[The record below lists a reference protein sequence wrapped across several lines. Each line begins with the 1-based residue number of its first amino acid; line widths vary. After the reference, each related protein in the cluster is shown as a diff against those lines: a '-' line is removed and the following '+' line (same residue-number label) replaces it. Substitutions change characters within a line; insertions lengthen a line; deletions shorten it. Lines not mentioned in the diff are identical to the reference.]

1 MAETAASAEAPHKL
15 DDIMIAMDV
24 VDTLRHRE
32 DLVRRELNEEGRE
45 AELIAR
51 LRKIYHDQGIDVPDH
66 VLADGVKALRESRFT
81 YAPPPAGLRRSLFT
95 LWAKR
100 GTYGKRTGIAAAGLL
115 ASYVAYDQM
124 LVAPERREQEQARIE
139 IQETLP
145 KSLRQTHADVMAL
158 APGDSV
164 AKQRADSLLADGQR
178 ALRDGDRAGAAAANA
193 QLVALREQ
201 LRGAQAAGQSL
212 RQAHAEAL
220 AIAADNAAKQRANAL
235 LADGERLARAG
246 DKVGAAKVAAD
257 LQALKADLAREY
269 TLMIVS
275 SAGEPSVVRRR
286 PPRSTGSDARNHYV
300 IVEAVAPDGSKL
312 SLPIRNEEDGVTRN
326 VTKFGLRI
334 PQSTYDA
341 IAQDK
346 RDDGIVQRNR
356 FGVKRRGMLEP
367 EYLMPFEGG
376 TITSW

>member
-1 MAETAASAEAPHKL
+1 MADTVVPAGKPQTL

-51 LRKIYHDQGIDVPDH
+51 LRRIYHDQGIEVPDH
-66 VLADGVKALRESRFT
+66 VLADGVKALKESRFT
-81 YAPPPAGLRRSLFT
+81 YAPPPRGVRRTLFT

-100 GTYGKRTGIAAAGLL
+100 TAYAKRTGIAAL
-115 ASYVAYDQM
+115 ALFGSYFAYDRM
-124 LVAPERREQEQARIE
+124 IAAPARLVDEQARIE
-139 IQETLP
+139 IGETLP
-145 KSLRQTHADVMAL
+145 KALRQAHADVMAV
-158 APGDSV
+158 APGDGI
-164 AKQRADSLLADGQR
+164 AKQRAEALLADGER
-178 ALRDGDRAGAAAANA
+178 ALRDGDRHGAAQALS
-193 QLVALREQ
+193 QLAVLRDE

-212 RQAHAEAL
+212 RQVHTEVL
-220 AIAADNAAKQRANAL
+220 AVAVDEAAKQKANAI
-235 LADGERLARAG
+235 LAVGERLARAG
-246 DKVGAAKVAAD
+246 DKAGAAKAASD
-257 LQALKADLAREY
+257 LQALKADLLREY
-269 TLMIVS
+269 TLIIVS
-275 SAGEPSVVRRR
+275 RAGEPSLVRRR

-312 SLPIRNEEDGVTRN
+312 SLPILNEEDGITRN
-326 VTKFGLRI
+326 VTKFGMRI

-341 IAQDK
+341 IARDK

-356 FGVKRRGMLEP
+356 FGAKRRGVLEP

>member
-1 MAETAASAEAPHKL
+1 MAETVAPAGKPQTL

-66 VLADGVKALRESRFT
+66 VLADGVKALKESRFT
-81 YAPPPAGLRRSLFT
+81 YTPPPRGMRRTLFT
-95 LWAKR
+95 LWAR
-100 GTYGKRTGIAAAGLL
+100 RTAYAKRTGIAAL
-115 ASYVAYDQM
+115 ALFGSYFAYDRM
-124 LVAPERREQEQARIE
+124 IAAPARLVEEQARIE
-139 IQETLP
+139 ISETLP
-145 KSLRQTHADVMAL
+145 KALRQAHADVIAMVT
-158 APGDSV
+158 GDGV
-164 AKQRADSLLADGQR
+164 ARQKADALLADGER
-178 ALRDGDRAGAAAANA
+178 ALRDGDRDRAASARR
-193 QLVALREQ
+193 QLAALRDE
-201 LRGAQAAGQSL
+201 LRGAQAAGQTL
-212 RQAHAEAL
+212 RQVHAEVL
-220 AIAADNAAKQRANAL
+220 AVAVDNAAKQRANAI

-246 DKVGAAKVAAD
+246 DKAGAAKAASD
-257 LQALKADLAREY
+257 LQTLKADLLREY
-269 TLMIVS
+269 TLTIVS
-275 SAGEPSVVRRR
+275 RAGEPSLVRRR

-300 IVEAVAPDGSKL
+300 IVEAVAPDGSRL
-312 SLPIRNEEDGVTRN
+312 SLSIRNEEDGVTRN
-326 VTKFGLRI
+326 VTKFGMRI
-334 PQSTYDA
+334 PQATYDA
-341 IAQDK
+341 IARDK